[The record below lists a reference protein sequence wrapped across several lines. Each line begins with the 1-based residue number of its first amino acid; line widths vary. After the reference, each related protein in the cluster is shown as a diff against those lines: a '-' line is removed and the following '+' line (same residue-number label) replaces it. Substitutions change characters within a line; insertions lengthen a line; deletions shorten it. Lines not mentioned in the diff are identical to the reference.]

1 VLSALARSEYPGSRN
16 DGAIPTARQIRIQ
29 DTRAAQ
35 QEARGRDRLGSAG
48 RGRGRLHERQ
58 FRHGRHHPGHR
69 RYRRVRAAPAT
80 TPCDWDLANWG
91 GGWSFSPDYEPTG
104 EQLFLSGAVANSGGY
119 ADPHDDALINAT
131 LTNSDVQAMYD
142 WQEYLSSQLPMLW
155 QPNADY
161 QLNEIADN
169 LRGVTPMSP
178 TLSINPENWYF
189 VR

>member
-1 VLSALARSEYPGSRN
+1 MGRSPQQGRFGFRTRGPRSRRLAVGIGSAALAVAAAGCTNGSSAT
-16 DGAIPTARQIRIQ
+16 GGTTPVTGGTAVF
-29 DTRAAQ
+29 A
-35 QEARGRDRLGSAG
+35 L
-48 RGRGRLHERQ
+48 
-58 FRHGRHHPGHR
+58 P
-69 RYRRVRAAPAT
+69 PAT